1 MAAVFFAAVVLAL
14 LAFFAVVADFFD
26 AVLLAAVVFA
36 AAVVF
41 FAAGALPFAAVSSE
55 DCVTPVVFAISLRIA
70 CVSSVSPRSALPSS
84 AADRPLIF
92 LASCS
97 CVRPAPVRAS
107 LISVPTL
114 FAMISYPFVL
124 ISPLFLK

>member
-26 AVLLAAVVFA
+26 AVLLAAVV
-36 AAVVF
+36 